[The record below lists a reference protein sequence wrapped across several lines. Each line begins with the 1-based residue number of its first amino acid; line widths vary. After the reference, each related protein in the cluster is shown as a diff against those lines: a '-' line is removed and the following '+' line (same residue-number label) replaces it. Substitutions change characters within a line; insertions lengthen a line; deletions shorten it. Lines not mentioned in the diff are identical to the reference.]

1 LTSAAARNV
10 ADELLLLPML
20 AGASEHTIAIQAEG
34 ASDAASDRL
43 LPSLLL
49 LLLLQVH
56 THGKQ
61 SGCDASEVECAADGV
76 QQHHLLH
83 AGAGST
89 AM

>member
-1 LTSAAARNV
+1 V

-20 AGASEHTIAIQAEG
+20 AGASEHTIAIQAQG

-43 LPSLLL
+43 LPSLLLLL